1 MELILHHYPD
11 SSFSEKVRLVLG
23 YKQLAWRSVAIPA
36 YGPKP
41 DYTPLTAGYR
51 RTPALQVGADM
62 YCDTRL
68 IVAELERR
76 APQPALYPAAPQAR
90 AQVEIL
96 VAWAEAQFFRPLALY
111 ISGLHAARFPAAFH
125 ADRAAL
131 HGKPLP
137 TLAQVMAAAQ
147 HYLAQVEPQ
156 LAWLENLLAAE
167 QDFVLGASVSLADFA
182 LYEGPWFLQRIG
194 GTSPLL
200 ASLPRTRAWMQ
211 RVADIGRGE
220 PCVLAA
226 RDALAI
232 AAANAPLPWAASDYR
247 APEGVHL
254 GDEVMVAPFDQHA
267 PARGVLAYID
277 ADRITLT
284 HHATALGEV
293 AVHFPRL
300 GYRVS
305 RVRP

>member
-23 YKQLAWRSVAIPA
+23 RKQLAWRSVEIPA

-51 RTPALQVGADM
+51 RTPALQVGADV

-76 APQPALYPAAPQAR
+76 APQPALYPAAHAAR

-96 VAWAEAQFFRPLALY
+96 VAWAETQFFRPLALY
-111 ISGLHAARFPAAFH
+111 VSGLHAARFPAAFH
-125 ADRAAL
+125 ADRASL
-131 HGKPLP
+131 HGKPTP
-137 TLAQVMAAAQ
+137 TLAQVAAAAQ
-147 HYLAQVEPQ
+147 HYLAQFEPQ

-167 QDFVLGASVSLADFA
+167 QDFVFGASPSLADFA
-182 LYEGPWFLQRIG
+182 LYEAPWFLQRIA

-200 ASLPRTRAWMQ
+200 ASLPHTRAWMQ
-211 RVADIGRGE
+211 RVAAIGHGE
-220 PCVLAA
+220 PRTLAA

-232 AAANAPLPWAASDYR
+232 AAASAPLPCATSDYR

-254 GDEVMVAPFDQHA
+254 GDQVVVAPFDQRA

-277 ADRITLT
+277 ADRISLA
-284 HHATALGEV
+284 HRTAALDKI

-300 GYRVS
+300 GYRIS
-305 RVRP
+305 RARV